1 MAKVKNSEESKP
13 SELNYIALSR
23 FRTKDYSRIFE
34 KDEQVLGLDSEEL
47 ESLVERQIIKAK

>member
-1 MAKVKNSEESKP
+1 MAKVKNSEEIKT

-34 KDEQVLGLDSEEL
+34 EGEQVTGLSDDEL
-47 ESLVERQIIKAK
+47 ESLIERQIIKAK